1 MLRKKTESSI
11 LGLRVLLQSDLKL
24 QRPRFLVNILGRK
37 KRNNYYRVFS
47 RMSCPLLSYLLP
59 EELCL
64 LPCKVIGVSTLRRPK
79 SSSQANVFRP
89 AKVTARDHRRCTGG
103 YLFALVVVAEFHGNF
118 GLIVEG
124 YHRGEQRYLQ
134 RAIKYVVHST

>member
-1 MLRKKTESSI
+1 M
-11 LGLRVLLQSDLKL
+11 
-24 QRPRFLVNILGRK
+24 
-37 KRNNYYRVFS
+37 NY
-47 RMSCPLLSYLLP
+47 PLLSYLLP

-64 LPCKVIGVSTLRRPK
+64 LPSKVIGVSTLRRPK

-89 AKVTARDHRRCTGG
+89 TKVTARDHRRCTGG

-124 YHRGEQRYLQ
+124 YHCGEQGYLKK
-134 RAIKYVVHST
+134 ADNYMINSS